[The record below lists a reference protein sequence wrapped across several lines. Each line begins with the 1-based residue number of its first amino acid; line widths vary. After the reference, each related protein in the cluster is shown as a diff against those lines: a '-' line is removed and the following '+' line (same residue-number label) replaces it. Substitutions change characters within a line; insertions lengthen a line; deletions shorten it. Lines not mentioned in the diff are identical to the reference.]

1 MTGNRSGPAFGTA
14 DLTNCDRELIQL
26 PGSVQPHGVL
36 LILHP
41 EHLRVLQASSNA
53 GEILGSWG
61 ASPLGKT
68 IDSLDPEL
76 GLLIRRLRRGDELDG
91 IVPAVARLEDEQGVR
106 TLEAMIHRLPRE
118 GIAVELEPVVPD
130 ASGRSA
136 AAAVAREVSQLLTDG
151 IAAIS
156 VAQTHA
162 SLYGEV
168 VRVMRA
174 LCGYDRVM
182 VYKFDAEGHG
192 EIVGEER
199 REDLE
204 AFLGLHYPSSDIPQQ
219 ARELYLRNRVR
230 VLVDVGYAPAQL
242 FPRLSPITGAEVDMS
257 MSTLRSMSPLHLQY
271 LSNMGVRA
279 TLVTSLA
286 IGNRLWGLI
295 ACHHYSPRW
304 LPYEV
309 RAAAGILSEM
319 VAARLAALESL
330 AATETEHI
338 VRTLEDQVV
347 DSLATTGDWRN
358 ALFAA
363 PRQLLQTVK
372 ATGAALVHDGAL
384 ITAGEVPSS
393 DDIRAIVR
401 WLEEHHAGEQLVR
414 IDALGR
420 AAAGLRHAAASAA
433 GVLAIALSARSRD
446 YLLWF
451 RPEQQQTIRWA
462 GDPRKPVDPNDP
474 KQLSPRRSFAVWTEV
489 TRGSCRPWTEAEE
502 GTARAIRTSLV
513 DMVQQVQAVRVL
525 IAQEQYMRM
534 MRVVQSGSEPT
545 LIMNRAGQVVL
556 VNDAFHALLG
566 PMPTDLTSAED
577 LSRLLGGEGEVYAML
592 TAVRA
597 EQRPWAGQLF
607 LTTPDGE
614 RVPLAVRADPVPGDD
629 GAELGCIV
637 FASDERPRHRAE
649 AAQQRVQDSLL
660 EAHRKS
666 TRTAPTDADTA
677 RGFGAMMDAIL
688 TTARRSFTDISGE
701 PGTHPLPSALASV
714 EDLTRR
720 AAAMA
725 LSLEG
730 YTAARRK
737 RQAASLKDPA
747 GGGTSGQRS

>member
-1 MTGNRSGPAFGTA
+1 MSGNHPSPAFGTA

-53 GEILGSWG
+53 EAILGTWG

-76 GLLIRRLRRGDELDG
+76 GLLIRRLRHSDELAG
-91 IVPAVARLEDEQGVR
+91 IVPAVARVETEHGVR
-106 TLEAMIHRLPRE
+106 TLEAMLHRLPRE
-118 GIAVELEPVVPD
+118 GIAVELEPVAPD
-130 ASGRSA
+130 PAGRSA
-136 AAAVAREVSQLLTDG
+136 AEVARQVSQLLTDG

-156 VAQTHA
+156 VAPSHTA
-162 SLYGEV
+162 LYGEV

-174 LCGYDRVM
+174 ICGYDRVM
-182 VYKFDAEGHG
+182 VYKFDPEGHG
-192 EIVGEER
+192 EIVGEAR
-199 REDLE
+199 LDDLE
-204 AFLGLHYPSSDIPQQ
+204 PYLGLHYPASDIPHQ

-230 VLVDVGYAPAQL
+230 VLVDVSYQPAQL
-242 FPRLSPITGAEVDMS
+242 FPRLSPITGSEVDMS
-257 MSTLRSMSPLHLQY
+257 MSSLRSMSPLHLQY

-286 IGNRLWGLI
+286 IGDRLWGLI
-295 ACHHYSPRW
+295 ACHHYAPRW

-319 VAARLAALESL
+319 VAARLAALDSV

-358 ALFAA
+358 ALFAS
-363 PRQLLQTVK
+363 PHLLLQTVR

-393 DDIRAIVR
+393 DGIRAVVR
-401 WLEEHHAGEQLVR
+401 WLEEQHPGEPVVRSDAMSRSEPALRQLAGP
-414 IDALGR
+414 
-420 AAAGLRHAAASAA
+420 AA
-433 GVLAIALSARSRD
+433 GVMAIALSARSRD

-451 RPEQQQTIRWA
+451 RPEQHQTIRWA

-502 GTARAIRTSLV
+502 ATARAIRSSLV

-525 IAQEQYMRM
+525 IAQEQFSRM
-534 MRVVQSGSEPT
+534 MQVVQLASEPT
-545 LIMNRAGQVVL
+545 LIMSRAGQVVL
-556 VNDAFHALLG
+556 VNEAFRALLG

-577 LSRLLGGEGEVYAML
+577 LSRLLGDDAAVNAML

-597 EQRPWAGQLF
+597 EQRPWAGELL

-629 GAELGCIV
+629 GLELGCII
-637 FASDERPRHRAE
+637 FASDERPRRKAE

-660 EAHRKS
+660 EAHRRS
-666 TRTAPTDADTA
+666 TRSSPPDADTA

-688 TTARRSFTDISGE
+688 STARRSFTDISGE

-714 EDLTRR
+714 EDITRR

-725 LSLEG
+725 LHLEG

-737 RQAASLKDPA
+737 RQAVVVKDPA
-747 GGGTSGQRS
+747 AGPSGQRG